1 MRTSAGCGGPAGRP
15 RAGLLA
21 SVLCGGGADDA
32 AAAAQMVKD
41 KKVDVI
47 ARDYT
52 INLHKALHGI
62 GFKRRAPRAVVAIK
76 KFAEK
81 QMGTS
86 DVRIDQGLN
95 KAVWSNG
102 VKAVARRIRVRIAR
116 KRNDDEDAVEEFFTL
131 VTHVP
136 VAPGQYKGLE
146 TQVAE
151 DE

>member
-1 MRTSAGCGGPAGRP
+1 
-15 RAGLLA
+15 
-21 SVLCGGGADDA
+21 
-32 AAAAQMVKD
+32 MVKD

-116 KRNDDEDAVEEFFTL
+116 KRNDDEDAVEEFYTL

-136 VAPGQYKGLE
+136 VAPGMYKGLE